1 MGIINY
7 FTFVITAFIFIITP
21 GIDTMFILNKSIVQ
35 GKKAGVY
42 STLGLNTGVIFH
54 TIFAALG
61 LSLII
66 ARSAMA
72 FEVLKYAGAV
82 YLFYLG
88 ISKLISKD
96 TAIITADTAEV
107 KEVTSRQNFVSG
119 FVTNIL
125 NPKVALFFLAF
136 FPQFIDPNLI
146 NSPVPFIIL
155 GLTCAVMG
163 SAWFFMLTFF
173 ASYFSKSFTNN
184 PKSGFWL
191 NKTSGLVFILM
202 GIKIALTK
210 R

>member
-42 STLGLNTGVIFH
+42 STLGLNTGVICH
-54 TIFAALG
+54 TLFAALG

-72 FEVLKYAGAV
+72 FEVLKYAGAA

-96 TAIITADTAEV
+96 TAIMTADVEV
-107 KEVTSRQNFVSG
+107 PEITSKQNFISG

-146 NSPVPFIIL
+146 NSPVPFVIL

-163 SAWFFMLTFF
+163 SAWFFMLTYF
-173 ASYFSKSFTNN
+173 ASYFSKSFNNN
-184 PKSGFWL
+184 PKAGFWL
-191 NKTSGLVFILM
+191 NKTSGMVFILM